1 MGRVEF
7 SQIIENKANQ
17 LDLQVVVRELMKVG
31 GAGGA
36 EKNQKLLNLLNES
49 TFLGQSSYEDELEHL
64 EQFERQ
70 ETSQRGHERRRS
82 KEIERK
88 GEDNLTNIR

>member
-1 MGRVEF
+1 MDRVEF

-17 LDLQVVVRELMKVG
+17 LDLQAIVRELMKVR
-31 GAGGA
+31 GGA

-70 ETSQRGHERRRS
+70 ETTQRRTKELRQS

-88 GEDNLTNIR
+88 GEDNLTNIQ

>member
-17 LDLQVVVRELMKVG
+17 HDLQVVVRELMKVC

-49 TFLGQSSYEDELEHL
+49 TFLLGQSSYEDELEHF
-64 EQFERQ
+64 EQF
-70 ETSQRGHERRRS
+70 
-82 KEIERK
+82 
-88 GEDNLTNIR
+88 